1 MQQHIAARQCSPG
14 FDKAQMPGRDSGL
27 AGEVELAHAAA
38 LTPLAQMSAN
48 GLALLGHAGIIKDR
62 RTRLNYLERNRPA
75 ARSAQ
80 NSARTNW
87 GAVPSELDPMLS
99 LDREVAIIT
108 GGTSGIGARTAALFV
123 EKGARVVI
131 AGRRRERGEQLART
145 LGEFARFVPTDV
157 AAEADVKAMI
167 EQTIAWFGTIA
178 YSTMPG
184 RVRNGSALPRST
196 STGSTRRSPFTSAAL
211 LPR

>member
-1 MQQHIAARQCSPG
+1 
-14 FDKAQMPGRDSGL
+14 
-27 AGEVELAHAAA
+27 
-38 LTPLAQMSAN
+38 
-48 GLALLGHAGIIKDR
+48 
-62 RTRLNYLERNRPA
+62 
-75 ARSAQ
+75 
-80 NSARTNW
+80 
-87 GAVPSELDPMLS
+87 MLS

-131 AGRRRERGEQLART
+131 GGRRRERGKQLART

-157 AAEADVKAMI
+157 AVEADVKAMI

>member
-1 MQQHIAARQCSPG
+1 
-14 FDKAQMPGRDSGL
+14 
-27 AGEVELAHAAA
+27 
-38 LTPLAQMSAN
+38 
-48 GLALLGHAGIIKDR
+48 
-62 RTRLNYLERNRPA
+62 
-75 ARSAQ
+75 
-80 NSARTNW
+80 
-87 GAVPSELDPMLS
+87 MLS
-99 LDREVAIIT
+99 LEGKVAITT
-108 GGTSGIGARTAALFV
+108 GGTRDIGARTAALFV

-167 EQTIAWFGTIA
+167 EQTIAWFG
-178 YSTMPG
+178 
-184 RVRNGSALPRST
+184 RNDCVVNNAGTGSQWVGVPRST